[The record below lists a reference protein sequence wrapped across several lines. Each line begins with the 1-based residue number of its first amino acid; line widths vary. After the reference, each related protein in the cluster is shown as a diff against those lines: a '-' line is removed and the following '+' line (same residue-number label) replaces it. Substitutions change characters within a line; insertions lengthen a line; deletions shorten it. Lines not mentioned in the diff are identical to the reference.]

1 MALGYWCIPIMNCN
15 SENAQQKYISNK
27 ITKNTE
33 WENWDIKCVYLCLFH
48 VFEQFFNVPEFNV

>member
-27 ITKNTE
+27 IKKTKTLNE
-33 WENWDIKCVYLCLFH
+33 KIEI
-48 VFEQFFNVPEFNV
+48 